1 LTPAVAQKKDL
12 PSFRFMLFRGPDFE
26 LRYPNN
32 WIIAKTGDTT
42 SLSPEDGNVD
52 ATLAY
57 GLLADIF
64 EPRPRNSGAEI
75 PAGGVTAESTISD
88 AMDQLIE
95 ELKRTRPNLH
105 RLASIQRE
113 VGGLTAIEMKL
124 SNTSPVGGVELDRLI
139 AVRRPN
145 GTVRYFL
152 AVTPQTEENLYN
164 PIFNKVIES
173 IRFYN

>member
-1 LTPAVAQKKDL
+1 
-12 PSFRFMLFRGPDFE
+12 
-26 LRYPNN
+26 
-32 WIIAKTGDTT
+32 
-42 SLSPEDGNVD
+42 
-52 ATLAY
+52 
-57 GLLADIF
+57 
-64 EPRPRNSGAEI
+64 
-75 PAGGVTAESTISD
+75 
-88 AMDQLIE
+88 
-95 ELKRTRPNLH
+95 
-105 RLASIQRE
+105 
-113 VGGLTAIEMKL
+113 MKL

>member
-95 ELKRTRPNLH
+95 ELKRTNRIFIAW
-105 RLASIQRE
+105 LAS
-113 VGGLTAIEMKL
+113 
-124 SNTSPVGGVELDRLI
+124 
-139 AVRRPN
+139 N
-145 GTVRYFL
+145 G
-152 AVTPQTEENLYN
+152 
-164 PIFNKVIES
+164 K
-173 IRFYN
+173 